1 MTIGWGMP
9 EHLVKQ
15 QCKRWYE
22 FISGDY
28 TIGMFHVERS
38 WPNNDPAWMIVKF
51 LNNEVVAFSHPILV
65 QEFEKLESEVRRL
78 GDGALYMIEQK
89 RLDLLTPYDLE
100 TWQEYLNQSST
111 R

>member
-22 FISGDY
+22 FISGDC
-28 TIGMFHVERS
+28 TIGMFHMERS
-38 WPNNDPAWMIVKF
+38 WPNDDPAWMIVKF

-65 QEFEKLESEVRRL
+65 KEFEKLESEVRRL

-100 TWQEYLNQSST
+100 TWQEYLNQCST
-111 R
+111 P